1 MSCEE
6 FDRLL
11 QAYLDERLEG
21 EPRAEVRRHLSSC
34 PRCRERALG
43 REPTLLLTLAE
54 RRPPRP
60 RDVEAC
66 VASVMSQV
74 RQGELGRRIHRPRRR
89 WWLAA
94 AAAAAVAIGAG
105 VTWRGGWVDGPP
117 AAPTV
122 RPAVV
127 GAADD
132 LGQPGPPP
140 RFEVDMPADQIR
152 VYQYA
157 EDRDGDSAVYFVV
170 NPALES

>member
-11 QAYLDERLEG
+11 DAYLDERLEG
-21 EPRAEVRRHLSSC
+21 EPRAEVRRHLADC
-34 PRCRERALG
+34 PRCREHAFR
-43 REPTLLLTLAE
+43 REPALLLTLAE
-54 RRPPRP
+54 RQPPRSQAV
-60 RDVEAC
+60 DAC

-74 RQGELGRRIHRPRRR
+74 RQRELDRRIRGPRRR
-89 WWLAA
+89 WWMAA
-94 AAAAAVAIGAG
+94 AAAAVVAIGAG
-105 VTWRGGWVDGPP
+105 VTWRGGWVDGTP
-117 AAPTV
+117 AAPAV

-140 RFEVDMPADQIR
+140 RIEIDMPADEVR

>member
-11 QAYLDERLEG
+11 DAYLDERLEG
-21 EPRAEVRRHLSSC
+21 EKRAEVRQHLGAC
-34 PRCRERALG
+34 PRCRERAF
-43 REPTLLLTLAE
+43 RCEPTLLLTLAE

-60 RDVEAC
+60 QDVDAC

-74 RQGELGRRIHRPRRR
+74 RQRQLERDIHRPRRR

-94 AAAAAVAIGAG
+94 AAAAVVAIGAG
-105 VTWRGGWVDGPP
+105 VTWRGGSVGGP
-117 AAPTV
+117 AASPTA

-132 LGQPGPPP
+132 PGQPGPPP
-140 RFEVDMPADQIR
+140 RIEVDMPADQIR

-157 EDRDGDSAVYFVV
+157 DDRDGDSAVYFVV